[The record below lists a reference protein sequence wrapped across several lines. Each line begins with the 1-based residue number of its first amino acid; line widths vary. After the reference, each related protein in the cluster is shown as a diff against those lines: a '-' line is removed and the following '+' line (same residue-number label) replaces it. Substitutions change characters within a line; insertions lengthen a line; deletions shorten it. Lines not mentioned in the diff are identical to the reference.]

1 MTLPPSPFH
10 GITLATFARRLR
22 TGEVSAE
29 ATTSALLARID
40 TLDSKLRAFTFIAAD
55 RALAQATAIDRLVA
69 AGIDLGPLMG
79 VPIAVKDLFSVDGMP
94 TTAGSE
100 VDIADLVAPQG
111 RFIDGLRRAGCII
124 LGKTATTE
132 FALGGFNLKTP
143 PPWNPCDPQ
152 VARMT
157 GGSSHGSA
165 VAMAAEL
172 AGFSLGSDTGGSV
185 RWPAA
190 LCGVVG
196 YKATSDH
203 WPQDGIFPLSR
214 EMDSIGVF
222 ASCVADLQV
231 VHAAIAANAV
241 PRPLAPST
249 LVLALPGDHFFRNL
263 ELDVKRCF
271 ERALDLLRAAGVTIR
286 EVALPE
292 AAEIDEVFGRLV
304 TAEWLAFVG
313 RDRFVANESR
323 LDPVVAARVRGGLD
337 LRADEYVRL
346 ASRHREL
353 IAMMAER
360 AEGIDGWISPTVV
373 KLPSPCS
380 DFRTVDDVAAWNRLT
395 TQNTRPANL
404 FGQCGISLPMQH
416 LGARW
421 PAGFQCC
428 AAPQHDRRL
437 LAVAQAIESVIGR
450 PSPGPDQALAALDSD
465 PGASPV

>member
-1 MTLPPSPFH
+1 MNLPPSPFH
-10 GITLATFARRLR
+10 GITLATFGRRLR
-22 TGEVSAE
+22 AGEVSAQA
-29 ATTSALLARID
+29 ATRALLVRINAANP
-40 TLDSKLRAFTFIAAD
+40 KARAFTFVAAEC
-55 RALAQATAIDRLVA
+55 ALAQAAALDQLLA
-69 AGIDLGPLMG
+69 AGVDLGPLMG

-100 VDIADLVAPQG
+100 VDISDLVAPQG
-111 RFIDGLRRAGCII
+111 RFIDRLQRAGCVI

-143 PPWNPCDPQ
+143 PPWNPCDLQ

-172 AGFSLGSDTGGSV
+172 AGFALGTDTGGSV

-196 YKATSDH
+196 YKATTDH

-214 EMDSIGVF
+214 GMDSIGVF
-222 ASCVADLQV
+222 ASCVADLRV
-231 VHAAIAANAV
+231 VHAAVAGERV
-241 PRPLAPST
+241 PEEVSASS
-249 LVLALPGDHFFRNL
+249 LVLALPGGHFLQNIEPEVR
-263 ELDVKRCF
+263 VCF
-271 ERALDLLRAAGVTIR
+271 ERAVDLLQAAGATIR
-286 EVALPE
+286 ELALPE
-292 AAEIDEVFGRLV
+292 AVEIDEVFGRLV

-313 RDRFVANESR
+313 RDRFLANEAR
-323 LDPVVAARVRGGLD
+323 IDPVVASRVRGGIE

-346 ASRHREL
+346 ATRQLALTTIMS
-353 IAMMAER
+353 ER

-373 KLPSPCS
+373 KLPAPCS
-380 DFRTVDDVAAWNRLT
+380 DFRSVDEVAAWNRAN

-416 LGARW
+416 LGAPW
-421 PAGFQCC
+421 PAGLQLCGAPESDRALLS
-428 AAPQHDRRL
+428 AAF
-437 LAVAQAIESVIGR
+437 AIETVIGR
-450 PSPGPDQALAALDSD
+450 PSTNPDRAFAER
-465 PGASPV
+465 